1 MLYYIKEE
9 RMSNWNSKKKE
20 WSPVKKKETIDKKAR
35 AIELRKQGVSIEE
48 IAKKM
53 DLSKSRIYEYLKE

>member
-1 MLYYIKEE
+1 
-9 RMSNWNSKKKE
+9 MSNWNSKKKE